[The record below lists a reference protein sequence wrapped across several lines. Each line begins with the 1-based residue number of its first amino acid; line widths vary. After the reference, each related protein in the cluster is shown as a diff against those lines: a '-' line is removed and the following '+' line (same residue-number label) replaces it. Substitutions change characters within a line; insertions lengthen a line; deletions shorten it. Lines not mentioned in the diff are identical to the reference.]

1 MLLAT
6 HKNIIKDTKQYTIIK
21 QNTFLYFNKLTLTIS
36 FDFFILTFDKAI
48 SNKNVIQCAI
58 SKEIVAV
65 LKVCPILIGSLR
77 EWTFVI
83 KEQIEIKKV
92 NLSLKEYLD
101 VEYIFDEDL
110 YKKENGYIQIPISNI
125 LYKLNEEKTL
135 YVAEPFDIFFKVK
148 SNKEGTI
155 IINEESYISYED
167 I

>member
-83 KEQIEIKKV
+83 KEQIVIC
-92 NLSLKEYLD
+92 
-101 VEYIFDEDL
+101 
-110 YKKENGYIQIPISNI
+110 
-125 LYKLNEEKTL
+125 KT
-135 YVAEPFDIFFKVK
+135 VRSK
-148 SNKEGTI
+148 STVT
-155 IINEESYISYED
+155 
-167 I
+167 